1 MELITTTKPVLYE
14 GGNTKKEIESLA
26 LLLVEDTLEKGTPIE
41 LAEKIAATENLIK
54 TIKDNDRF
62 KNYIIEELAKT
73 QGKVATASGTKIEA
87 SEAGVKYHY
96 DKCGDPVLNG
106 LVADMEVLKA
116 KVKQRE
122 DFLKT
127 VPSEGMDIRH
137 EDELVTVYPPY
148 KTSVSTY
155 KVSLVK

>member
-1 MELITTTKPVLYE
+1 MELITTVKPALYE

-26 LLLVEDTLEKGTPIE
+26 LLIVEETLQKGTPIE

-54 TIKDNDRF
+54 TIKDNSRF
-62 KNYIIEELAKT
+62 TDYVKEELAKT
-73 QGKVATASGTKIEA
+73 QGKYSTESGTRIEA
-87 SEAGVKYHY
+87 CEAGVKYHY
-96 DKCGDPVLNG
+96 DKTNDPVLNG
-106 LVADMEVLKA
+106 LMADMEVLKA

-127 VPSEGMDIRH
+127 VPVEGLDIRH

-148 KTSVSTY
+148 KTSASTY
-155 KVSLVK
+155 KITLAK